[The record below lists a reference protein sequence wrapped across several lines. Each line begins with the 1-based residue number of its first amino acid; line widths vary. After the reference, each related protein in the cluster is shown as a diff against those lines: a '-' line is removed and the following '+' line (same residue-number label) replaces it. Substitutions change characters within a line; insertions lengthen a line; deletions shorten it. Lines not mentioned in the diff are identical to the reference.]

1 MTNSIKTA
9 LFSVL
14 FFFLFFVGT
23 SRSADYYVDSL
34 NGDDANAGTTP
45 ATAWKSLERVDAAP
59 LVAGDSVLFRRGR
72 VWRGTLRT
80 KPGEEGRPVRYG
92 AYGKGPKP
100 RILSSADLSDP
111 KLWTRVGDDLWATPE
126 NRFRDAENSAPE
138 TAEFASGD
146 WFVYTEDVAEGE
158 ASREAFPELDGAEG
172 WRVSC
177 AGGRGAQPPHD
188 VLPRPREERGRGR
201 GERVCSP
208 RQTHP

>member
-100 RILSSADLSDP
+100 RILSSS
-111 KLWTRVGDDLWATPE
+111 
-126 NRFRDAENSAPE
+126 
-138 TAEFASGD
+138 
-146 WFVYTEDVAEGE
+146 
-158 ASREAFPELDGAEG
+158 EL
-172 WRVSC
+172 R
-177 AGGRGAQPPHD
+177 
-188 VLPRPREERGRGR
+188 
-201 GERVCSP
+201 
-208 RQTHP
+208 